1 MLFREFTP
9 TDEHLS
15 LLQDPVVS
23 HRLQMTITATQE
35 RTIFLT
41 HVVATWFMVGM
52 IWTIQTVHYPLFA
65 DVGPESYVQYQAAH
79 VDRIGPL
86 LVVPWLVEG
95 LTLLALMWL
104 AFLRSRHSLRVP
116 VAIGAVSMAVVLVIS
131 GFWSAPA
138 HGELAEGFDAAVHDR
153 LMTAN
158 LVRTL
163 AWTLRGVTAAWILWL
178 MWPRP
183 APLTNASIEI

>member
-1 MLFREFTP
+1 
-9 TDEHLS
+9 
-15 LLQDPVVS
+15 
-23 HRLQMTITATQE
+23 MTISSTHE
-35 RTIFLT
+35 RVIVFT

-104 AFLRSRHSLRVP
+104 AFLGGRGSLRIP
-116 VAIGAVSMAVVLVIS
+116 VGIGAVAMAVILVIS

-138 HGELAEGFDAAVHDR
+138 HGELADGFDAAVHDR

-158 LVRTL
+158 LIRTL
-163 AWTLRGVTAAWILWL
+163 AWTVRGVAAAWILWL
-178 MWPRP
+178 IWPRP
-183 APLTNASIEI
+183 APLTNASIET